1 MIILSGLRA
10 DVDIKIQY
18 TGLRPGEKLFEEK
31 LMAEEGLERTANNLI
46 HIARPMEFD
55 IRKFMDDLANL
66 SRSVYERKEDIFTR
80 IEQLV
85 PTYHRKK

>member
-1 MIILSGLRA
+1 
-10 DVDIKIQY
+10 
-18 TGLRPGEKLFEEK
+18 
-31 LMAEEGLERTANNLI
+31 
-46 HIARPMEFD
+46 MEFD